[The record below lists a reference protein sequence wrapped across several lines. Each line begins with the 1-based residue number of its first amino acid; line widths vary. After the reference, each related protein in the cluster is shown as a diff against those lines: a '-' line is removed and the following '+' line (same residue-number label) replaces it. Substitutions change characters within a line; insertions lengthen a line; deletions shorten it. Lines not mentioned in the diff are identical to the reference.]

1 MRRQKMRKAE
11 LYVPQG
17 YTFEE
22 LYETDDTGYGLEN
35 EAPAY
40 KEEVKLRIEREQ
52 RTKPRKRI

>member
-1 MRRQKMRKAE
+1 MGKKKRKETE

-22 LYETDDTGYGLEN
+22 LYETDDAGYGLEN

-40 KEEVKLRIEREQ
+40 REEVKLRIEREQ
-52 RTKPRKRI
+52 TDGTEKHI